1 MSNEWVASPRG
12 ADLGRQLSTAVVLF
26 HQALAARVGLSA
38 GDLKTLELIESDG
51 PFSATELARRTG
63 LTGAGITSVIVRLA
77 AGGHIER
84 ETDPQD
90 RRRAIIRAT
99 LATSPALDDAFGQL
113 GMSLGAVINDYSDT
127 EQAAIA
133 SYLQRMVGVLK
144 EQTIR
149 LGFSEAGD
157 ARSVDDA
164 R

>member
-1 MSNEWVASPRG
+1 MSNEAKVTPRG
-12 ADLGRQLSTAVVLF
+12 AELGRQLSTAVVLF

-63 LTGAGITSVIVRLA
+63 LTGAGITSVISRLA

-84 ETDPQD
+84 ATDPQD

-99 LATSPALDDAFGQL
+99 MANSPELDDAFSQL
-113 GMSLGAVINDYSDT
+113 GRSLGAAITEYSDA

-133 SYLQRMVGVLK
+133 SYLQKMIEVLK
-144 EQTIR
+144 EQTMR
-149 LGFSEAGD
+149 LGSSD
-157 ARSVDDA
+157 TDSAR
-164 R
+164 